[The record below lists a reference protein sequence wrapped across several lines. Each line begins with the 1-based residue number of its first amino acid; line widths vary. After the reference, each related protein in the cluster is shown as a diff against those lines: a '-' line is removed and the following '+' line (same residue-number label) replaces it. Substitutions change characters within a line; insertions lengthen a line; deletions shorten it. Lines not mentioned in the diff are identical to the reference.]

1 MSKFSL
7 RLRELRNSKDLSQ
20 QKFADIIGT
29 SKSSINMYERGEREP
44 GLETLETIADY
55 FNVDLDYLLGKSDI
69 PNRTLA
75 EKFDNILPLPPM
87 HRVPLIGNIAC
98 GKPIFCE
105 EEYSYI
111 ETDVKAD
118 MCLRAVGDSM
128 INARISDGDI
138 VFIRQQDIV
147 DNGEIAAVIID
158 DSATLKRV
166 YIQDNYLTLMAEN
179 PAYPPIVLKL
189 NENSNIRI
197 LGKAVAFQ
205 SIVK

>member
-1 MSKFSL
+1 MTIGEKIKNL
-7 RLRELRNSKDLSQ
+7 RIL
-20 QKFADIIGT
+20 A
-29 SKSSINMYERGEREP
+29 
-44 GLETLETIADY
+44 GLTQEE
-55 FNVDLDYLLGKSDI
+55 
-69 PNRTLA
+69 LA
-75 EKFDNILPLPPM
+75 EAAGTTKQTIHKYETGIISNIPASKIKALADKLQTTPAYLMGWDEPEADLTKYGLMPLKTKRFRM
-87 HRVPLIGNIAC
+87 LGEIAC
-98 GKPIFCE
+98 GQPIFADE
-105 EEYSYI
+105 DFETYI
-111 ETDVKAD
+111 EASSNIKAD
-118 MCLRAVGDSM
+118 FCLTAKGDSM

-179 PAYPPIVLKL
+179 PAYPPIVIKL
-189 NENSNIRI
+189 NESSNIRI